1 MLCSNIKNKS
11 KMTSVY
17 HEYSN
22 FVTNNKKQIEL
33 SKSCVCLQCKETF
46 LSTQIILYI
55 YSNSTG
61 ICPYCQ
67 SDLIVPDY
75 FEIDDKQNKINKW
88 HKCIVDDS
96 VNISENIEFYNDN
109 HINKKRKT

>member
-1 MLCSNIKNKS
+1 
-11 KMTSVY
+11 
-17 HEYSN
+17 
-22 FVTNNKKQIEL
+22 
-33 SKSCVCLQCKETF
+33 
-46 LSTQIILYI
+46 
-55 YSNSTG
+55 
-61 ICPYCQ
+61 
-67 SDLIVPDY
+67 LIVPDY